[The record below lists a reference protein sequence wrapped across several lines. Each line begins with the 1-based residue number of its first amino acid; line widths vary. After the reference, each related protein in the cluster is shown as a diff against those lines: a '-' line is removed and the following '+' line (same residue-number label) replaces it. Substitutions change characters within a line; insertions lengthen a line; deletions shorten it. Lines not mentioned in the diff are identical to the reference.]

1 MDDHFKKLL
10 EEYQKTS
17 DKIEKILQK
26 SEENKAVVA
35 TVELKLDL
43 MKDEWQKMYKVI
55 YGDGLVDSLPSRLR
69 MLESQVEE
77 LTESIEEIEE
87 DHKKTIETERH
98 KMQKITLALIGGLF
112 TIASTILAWF
122 FDFKNH

>member
-1 MDDHFKKLL
+1 MDDFKKLL

-17 DKIEKILQK
+17 DKIEKILQR
-26 SEENKAVVA
+26 SEENKAVVS
-35 TVELKLDL
+35 TVEFKLDL
-43 MKDEWQKMYKVI
+43 LKDEWQKMYKVI

-69 MLESQVEE
+69 ILESQVEE
-77 LTESIEEIEE
+77 LAESIEEIEQE
-87 DHKKTIETERH
+87 HKKTLDLERN

-122 FDFKNH
+122 FDFKK

>member
-1 MDDHFKKLL
+1 MDDHFKRLL

-26 SEENKAVVA
+26 SEENRAVVA

-55 YGDGLVDSLPSRLR
+55 YGDGLIDSLPSRLKI
-69 MLESQVEE
+69 LESQVEE

-87 DHKKTIETERH
+87 DHKRTLELERN

-112 TIASTILAWF
+112 TLASTILAWF
-122 FDFKNH
+122 FDFKKH

>member
-1 MDDHFKKLL
+1 MDNHFKKLL

-55 YGDGLVDSLPSRLR
+55 YGDGLIDSLPSRLKI
-69 MLESQVEE
+69 LESQVEE

-87 DHKKTIETERH
+87 DHKRTLELERN

-112 TIASTILAWF
+112 TLASTILAWF
-122 FDFKNH
+122 FDFKKH

>member
-55 YGDGLVDSLPSRLR
+55 YGDGLIDSLPSRLKI
-69 MLESQVEE
+69 LESQVEE

-87 DHKKTIETERH
+87 DHKRTLELERN

-112 TIASTILAWF
+112 TLASTILAWF
-122 FDFKNH
+122 FDFKKH

>member
-55 YGDGLVDSLPSRLR
+55 YGDGLVDSLPSRLKI
-69 MLESQVEE
+69 LESQVEE

-87 DHKKTIETERH
+87 DHKRTLELERN

-112 TIASTILAWF
+112 TLASTILAWF
-122 FDFKNH
+122 FDFKKH